1 MNNNFI
7 KASQALHE
15 KNKNYGKVSEYFKKG
30 SMKYELTIPK
40 AVTSAAQVEPISNLL
55 DHGCGKGG
63 LIELLKQ
70 DLSTLQEVSGYDPGV
85 EEFRNKPTK
94 KWDIVTSIDVLEHIG
109 RDQIAFTLSE
119 ISCLTSK
126 FFFFCIDLLPASKKI
141 EGRNAHF
148 LIAPSDWWVQQIKIE
163 FRVMTIIGVGEMQDG
178 SPYPMHLFGCA
189 SKTTKYLKTMNE
201 FLSNVRVANKRWVW
215 NSERQTVEAYPPK
228 KTD

>member
-7 KASQALHE
+7 QASKSLHA
-15 KNKNYGKVSEYFKKG
+15 KNKDYGNISEYFKKG
-30 SMKYELTIPK
+30 TIKHELTIPR
-40 AVTSAAQVEPISNLL
+40 AVNAAAKLEPVSSLL

-63 LIELLKQ
+63 LIELLQQ
-70 DLSTLQEVSGYDPGV
+70 DLRTFIEVSGYDPAV
-85 EEFRNKPTK
+85 QQFSKKPNEK
-94 KWDIVTSIDVLEHIG
+94 FDIVTSIDVLEHIG
-109 RDQIAFTLSE
+109 RDQIARTLNE
-119 ISCLTSK
+119 IKHLTSK

-141 EGRNAHF
+141 DGRNAHF

-163 FRVMTIIGVGEMQDG
+163 FPVMTIIEVGEMQDQ

-215 NSERQTVEAYPPK
+215 NSEKQCVKTYSPK
-228 KTD
+228 